1 MATISV
7 TQALSELKLVR
18 KRIESVVE
26 GVEFTTLKK
35 ANDMLDVAKFS
46 TKATAAHQSFTDLLA
61 RYNAL
66 KAAIVKSNA
75 TTQVTIAGITYTIA
89 EAVERKR
96 TIEFER
102 DLLNRFQRQYKK
114 VREDYAAH
122 QLNEQARVDRLLTTE
137 LAKDSKT
144 NVEVIQQLTA
154 TFLAQNKATIVD
166 PLNLPELINTMTD
179 SIENFETTVDYIL
192 SESNGRTMLTL

>member
-1 MATISV
+1 MISV

-18 KRIESVVE
+18 KRIDNVVD

-35 ANDMLDVAKFS
+35 ANDLLDVTKFS
-46 TKATAAHQSFTDLLA
+46 SKATAAHQSFTDLLA

-75 TTQVTIAGITYTIA
+75 TTHVTIAGVDYTIA

-102 DLLNRFQRQYKK
+102 DLLIRFQQQFTRVK
-114 VREDYAAH
+114 EDFEAH
-122 QLNEQARVDRLLTTE
+122 QRNEQARVERLLTTE
-137 LAKDSKT
+137 LAKDAKT

-166 PLNLPELINTMTD
+166 PLNLADLIRTMTE
-179 SIENFETTVDYIL
+179 SIENFETKVDYIL
-192 SESNGRTMLTL
+192 SESNGRTMLAL

>member
-1 MATISV
+1 MISV

-18 KRIESVVE
+18 KRIDNVVD
-26 GVEFTTLKK
+26 GVEFTRLKK
-35 ANDMLDVAKFS
+35 ANDMLDVTKFS
-46 TKATAAHQSFTDLLA
+46 SKATAAHQSFTDLLA

-75 TTQVTIAGITYTIA
+75 NTQVTIAGIDYTIA

-102 DLLNRFQRQYKK
+102 NLLMRFQHQFTRVK
-114 VREDYAAH
+114 EEFEAH

-137 LAKDSKT
+137 LAKDAKT

-166 PLNLPELINTMTD
+166 PLNLADLIRTMTE
-179 SIENFETTVDYIL
+179 SIENFETKVDYIL
-192 SESNGRTMLTL
+192 SESNGRTMLAL

>member
-1 MATISV
+1 MISV

-18 KRIESVVE
+18 KRIDNVVD
-26 GVEFTTLKK
+26 GVEFTRLKK
-35 ANDMLDVAKFS
+35 ANDMLDVTKFS
-46 TKATAAHQSFTDLLA
+46 SKATAAHQSFTDLLA
-61 RYNAL
+61 RYNSL

-75 TTQVTIAGITYTIA
+75 TTQVTIAGATYTIA

-102 DLLNRFQRQYKK
+102 DLLIRFQHQFTK
-114 VREDYAAH
+114 VKEDFETH

-137 LAKDSKT
+137 LAKDAKT

-166 PLNLPELINTMTD
+166 PLNLADLIRTMTE
-179 SIENFETTVDYIL
+179 SIENFETKVDYIL
-192 SESNGRTMLTL
+192 SESNGRTMLAL

>member
-1 MATISV
+1 MISV

-18 KRIESVVE
+18 KRIDNVVD

-35 ANDMLDVAKFS
+35 ANDLLDVTKFS
-46 TKATAAHQSFTDLLA
+46 AKATAAHQSFTDLLA

-75 TTQVTIAGITYTIA
+75 TTHVTIAGTTYTIA

-102 DLLNRFQRQYKK
+102 DLLTRFQHQFTRVK
-114 VREDYAAH
+114 EDFEAH
-122 QLNEQARVDRLLTTE
+122 QRNEQARVERLLTTE
-137 LAKDSKT
+137 LAKDAKT

-166 PLNLPELINTMTD
+166 PLNLADLIRTMTE
-179 SIENFETTVDYIL
+179 SIENFETKVDYIL
-192 SESNGRTMLTL
+192 SESNGRTMLAL

>member
-1 MATISV
+1 MISV

-18 KRIESVVE
+18 KRIDNVVD
-26 GVEFTTLKK
+26 GVEFTRLKK
-35 ANDMLDVAKFS
+35 ANDMLDVTKFS
-46 TKATAAHQSFTDLLA
+46 SKATAAHQSFTDLLA

-75 TTQVTIAGITYTIA
+75 NTQVTIAGIDYTIA

-102 DLLNRFQRQYKK
+102 NLLMRFQHQFTRVK
-114 VREDYAAH
+114 EEFEAH
-122 QLNEQARVDRLLTTE
+122 QLNEQARVERLLTTE
-137 LAKDSKT
+137 LAKDAKT

-166 PLNLPELINTMTD
+166 PLNLADLIRTMTE
-179 SIENFETTVDYIL
+179 SIENFETKVDYIL
-192 SESNGRTMLTL
+192 SESNGRTMLAL